1 MPTPR
6 SESGQPAFSPGSL
19 GFLPWQVLVK
29 KTFLSHVPWQV
40 VYGDTDSV
48 MCRFGV
54 SSVAEAMS
62 LGREAAN
69 WVSSHFPSPIRL
81 EFEKVRVS
89 RTQLWRQRGLGS

>member
-1 MPTPR
+1 M
-6 SESGQPAFSPGSL
+6 
-19 GFLPWQVLVK
+19 
-29 KTFLSHVPWQV
+29 HVPSQV

-81 EFEKVRVS
+81 EFEKVRASFVLS
-89 RTQLWRQRGLGS
+89 SVETLGVLSISDGLL

>member
-1 MPTPR
+1 
-6 SESGQPAFSPGSL
+6 
-19 GFLPWQVLVK
+19 
-29 KTFLSHVPWQV
+29 
-40 VYGDTDSV
+40 

-89 RTQLWRQRGLGS
+89 PVLGSVETLGVLSISDDLLLLASLQRPTVQ

>member
-1 MPTPR
+1 M
-6 SESGQPAFSPGSL
+6 
-19 GFLPWQVLVK
+19 
-29 KTFLSHVPWQV
+29 

-89 RTQLWRQRGLGS
+89 PEPSWVEIVGVLAINDGLLLLVCLQRLTLQ